1 MWVIFKVKVINIL
14 VFDYEISVK
23 DILNVFGG
31 N

>member
-23 DILNVFGG
+23 DIFNVFGG